1 MSKRWKPPPPR
12 RRKSFSKSENREK
25 ELPLRENIAE
35 RYGQNRMENKLIYP
49 RHVAIIMD
57 GNGRWAKKRLLPRKA
72 GHSVGS
78 ETFRSI
84 AEYLNKNTQVEYLTV
99 YAFSTE
105 NWSRPKD
112 EVDEI
117 MRLLRKYMA
126 ESLSSLLE
134 KNVRLHFLG
143 DLSIFPEDIRS
154 EMEKL
159 HELSKKTTGLHVNV
173 AVNYGSRDEIV
184 HAVRALAAEGRDM
197 TKITEEDITSHL
209 YTAGQPDPDLII
221 RTGAEKRLSNFL
233 LWQGSYAELY
243 FTDVLWPDFSGKDI
257 EEALTWF
264 RGRKRRF
271 GNV

>member
-1 MSKRWKPPPPR
+1 M
-12 RRKSFSKSENREK
+12 EK
-25 ELPLRENIAE
+25 TQL
-35 RYGQNRMENKLIYP
+35 YP

-57 GNGRWAKKRLLPRKA
+57 GNGRWAQKRLLPRKA
-72 GHSVGS
+72 GHAVGS
-78 ETFRSI
+78 ETFRTI
-84 AEYLNKNTQVEYLTV
+84 AEYLNKNTGVEYLTV

-117 MRLLRKYMA
+117 MRLLRKYMDEA
-126 ESLSSLLE
+126 CSSLLE
-134 KNVRLHFLG
+134 KNIRLHFLG
-143 DLSIFPEDIRS
+143 DLTVFPEDVRR
-154 EMEKL
+154 EMERL
-159 HELSKKTTGLHVNV
+159 HALSEKTTGLYVNV

-184 HAVRALAAEGRDM
+184 HAVRALAASGADM
-197 TKITEEDITSHL
+197 TKITEEDIAAHL

-243 FTDVLWPDFSGKDI
+243 FTEVLWPDFSPKEI

-264 RGRKRRF
+264 RGRKRRY

>member
-1 MSKRWKPPPPR
+1 MD
-12 RRKSFSKSENREK
+12 
-25 ELPLRENIAE
+25 
-35 RYGQNRMENKLIYP
+35 NKNLIYP

-57 GNGRWAKKRLLPRKA
+57 GNGRWAQKRLLPRKA
-72 GHSVGS
+72 GHAVGS
-78 ETFRSI
+78 ETFRST
-84 AEYLNKNTQVEYLTV
+84 ADYLNKNTKVEYLTV
-99 YAFSTE
+99 YAVSTE

-117 MRLLRKYMA
+117 MRLLRKYMDEA
-126 ESLSSLLE
+126 CSSLLE

-143 DLSIFPEDIRS
+143 DLSVFPEDIRAEMDRLHALS
-154 EMEKL
+154 EQ
-159 HELSKKTTGLHVNV
+159 TTGLHVNV

-184 HAVRALAAEGRDM
+184 HAVRALAAAGGDM
-197 TKITEEDITSHL
+197 EHITEEDITSHL

-243 FTDVLWPDFSGKDI
+243 FTDVLWPDFSAKEI
-257 EEALTWF
+257 EQALAWF

>member
-1 MSKRWKPPPPR
+1 M
-12 RRKSFSKSENREK
+12 EK
-25 ELPLRENIAE
+25 TQL
-35 RYGQNRMENKLIYP
+35 YP

-57 GNGRWAKKRLLPRKA
+57 GNGRWAQKRLLPRKA
-72 GHSVGS
+72 GHAVGS
-78 ETFRSI
+78 ETFRTI
-84 AEYLNKNTQVEYLTV
+84 AEYLNKNTGVEYLTV

-117 MRLLRKYMA
+117 MRLLRKYMDEA
-126 ESLSSLLE
+126 CSSLLE
-134 KNVRLHFLG
+134 KNIRLHFLG
-143 DLSIFPEDIRS
+143 DLTIFPDDIRS
-154 EMEKL
+154 EMERL
-159 HELSKKTTGLHVNV
+159 HALSEKTTGLLVNV

-184 HAVRALAAEGRDM
+184 HAVRALAASGADM
-197 TKITEEDITSHL
+197 TKITEEDIAAHL

-243 FTDVLWPDFSGKDI
+243 FTEVLWPDFSPKEI

-264 RGRKRRF
+264 RGRKRRY

>member
-1 MSKRWKPPPPR
+1 M
-12 RRKSFSKSENREK
+12 EK
-25 ELPLRENIAE
+25 TQL
-35 RYGQNRMENKLIYP
+35 YP

-57 GNGRWAKKRLLPRKA
+57 GNGRWAQKRLLPRKA
-72 GHSVGS
+72 GHAVGS
-78 ETFRSI
+78 ETFRTI
-84 AEYLNKNTQVEYLTV
+84 AEYLNKNTGVEYLTV

-117 MRLLRKYMA
+117 MRLLRKYMDEA
-126 ESLSSLLE
+126 CSSLLE
-134 KNVRLHFLG
+134 KNIRLHFLG
-143 DLSIFPEDIRS
+143 DLTIFPDDIRS
-154 EMEKL
+154 EMERL
-159 HELSKKTTGLHVNV
+159 HALSEKTTGLYVNV

-184 HAVRALAAEGRDM
+184 HAVRALAASGADM
-197 TKITEEDITSHL
+197 TKITEEDIAAHL

-243 FTDVLWPDFSGKDI
+243 FTEVLWPDFSPKEI

-264 RGRKRRF
+264 RGRKRRY